1 MQKKQHKSFFS
12 LVKCPIYDIII
23 LYVQE
28 YCKRL
33 RWKKWAKTEEL
44 LILRKIKLI
53 NFRNYKKLSLNLDKK
68 INIFIGD
75 NAQGKTNI
83 LESIYFLALTKS
95 YRTVDQNL
103 IRKEAA
109 AAKVNGEIKDKS
121 IYRSMSVEI
130 SKDSKIVRINNNEV
144 KKISDYITNLNVILI
159 SPEDISIIQGT
170 PAERR
175 NFLNIELSQLS
186 RNYIKKY
193 NEFNKLLKIRNNY
206 LKMLYKSSNPDRRY
220 LDSVTDNLIEREVD
234 IYKERKMFIDKINER
249 ITQIFE
255 NITGKKNF
263 KVKYETNVEFSE
275 FTDKCISDTL
285 KERYSRNYMK
295 EVENGMT
302 LYGPHRDDLSFTLDN
317 DDIKLYG
324 SQGQQKV
331 ATIALKLSEI
341 DIFKEVKDSYPII
354 LLDDIFSELDTK
366 SRNKLIG
373 YINRDIQVV
382 ITSNDTKGLNRK
394 FLDIAKISKV
404 VNGNVI
410 EKVGKNNGKE

>member
-1 MQKKQHKSFFS
+1 M
-12 LVKCPIYDIII
+12 
-23 LYVQE
+23 
-28 YCKRL
+28 
-33 RWKKWAKTEEL
+33 
-44 LILRKIKLI
+44 ILRKIKLI

-103 IRKEAA
+103 IRKEETV
-109 AAKVNGEIKDKS
+109 AKVNGEIKDKS

-159 SPEDISIIQGT
+159 SPEDISIQGT

-206 LKMLYKSSNPDRRY
+206 LKMLYKSSNTDRRY

-285 KERYSRNYMK
+285 KERYNRNYMK

-382 ITSNDTKGLNRK
+382 ITSNDTKGLNKK

>member
-1 MQKKQHKSFFS
+1 M
-12 LVKCPIYDIII
+12 
-23 LYVQE
+23 
-28 YCKRL
+28 
-33 RWKKWAKTEEL
+33 
-44 LILRKIKLI
+44 ILRKVKLI

-103 IRKEAA
+103 IRKEAV
-109 AAKVNGEIKDKS
+109 AAKVNGEIKDNS

-285 KERYSRNYMK
+285 KERYNRNYMK

-373 YINRDIQVV
+373 YINRDIQIV
-382 ITSNDTKGLNRK
+382 ITSNDTKGLNKK

>member
-1 MQKKQHKSFFS
+1 M
-12 LVKCPIYDIII
+12 
-23 LYVQE
+23 
-28 YCKRL
+28 
-33 RWKKWAKTEEL
+33 
-44 LILRKIKLI
+44 ILRKIRLI

-103 IRKEAA
+103 IRKEETV
-109 AAKVNGEIKDKS
+109 AKVNGEIKDKS

-206 LKMLYKSSNPDRRY
+206 LKMLYKSSNTDRRY
-220 LDSVTDNLIEREVD
+220 LDSVTDNLIAREVD

-285 KERYSRNYMK
+285 KERYNRNYMK

-302 LYGPHRDDLSFTLDN
+302 LYGPHRDDLSFILDN

-382 ITSNDTKGLNRK
+382 ITSNDTKGLNKK

>member
-1 MQKKQHKSFFS
+1 M
-12 LVKCPIYDIII
+12 
-23 LYVQE
+23 
-28 YCKRL
+28 
-33 RWKKWAKTEEL
+33 
-44 LILRKIKLI
+44 ILRKIKLI

-103 IRKEAA
+103 IRKEETV
-109 AAKVNGEIKDKS
+109 AKVNGEIKDKS

-206 LKMLYKSSNPDRRY
+206 LKMLYKSSNTDRRY

-285 KERYSRNYMK
+285 KERYNRNYMK

-382 ITSNDTKGLNRK
+382 ITSNDTKGLNKK

>member
-1 MQKKQHKSFFS
+1 M
-12 LVKCPIYDIII
+12 
-23 LYVQE
+23 
-28 YCKRL
+28 
-33 RWKKWAKTEEL
+33 
-44 LILRKIKLI
+44 ILRKVKLI

-103 IRKEAA
+103 IRKEAV
-109 AAKVNGEIKDKS
+109 AAKVNGEIKDNS

-285 KERYSRNYMK
+285 KERYNRNYMK

-382 ITSNDTKGLNRK
+382 ITSNDTKGLNKK

-404 VNGNVI
+404 VNGSVI